1 MEDIDKIIVDFNDS
15 ARKVMASFL
24 EKFMTNADSLNR
36 RNDENVF
43 QQLQARYADSLKA
56 QLNSL
61 AKSYLYQFRSV
72 DMQQLNNR
80 LINSIEIY
88 IHEFLRQTRF
98 F

>member
-24 EKFMTNADSLNR
+24 EKFMTNADLLSR

-61 AKSYLYQFRSV
+61 AKSYLYKFRSV

-80 LINSIEIY
+80 LISSIEIY
-88 IHEFLRQTRF
+88 IHEFLRQTRLF
-98 F
+98 

>member
-1 MEDIDKIIVDFNDS
+1 MEDIDKMIVDFNNS

-24 EKFMTNADSLNR
+24 EKFMINSNTLNH

-56 QLNSL
+56 ELNSL
-61 AKSYLYQFRSV
+61 AKSYIHKSRSA

-80 LINSIEIY
+80 LINSIELY
-88 IHEFLRQTRF
+88 IHEFLRQTRLF
-98 F
+98 

>member
-24 EKFMTNADSLNR
+24 EKFMTNADLLSR
-36 RNDENVF
+36 RSDENVF

>member
-1 MEDIDKIIVDFNDS
+1 MENIDKIIVDFNDS

-24 EKFMTNADSLNR
+24 EKFRTNANALSR

-56 QLNSL
+56 ELNSL
-61 AKSYLYQFRSV
+61 AKSYIYRFKPA

-80 LINSIEIY
+80 LINSIELY
-88 IHEFLRQTRF
+88 IHEFLRQTRLF
-98 F
+98 